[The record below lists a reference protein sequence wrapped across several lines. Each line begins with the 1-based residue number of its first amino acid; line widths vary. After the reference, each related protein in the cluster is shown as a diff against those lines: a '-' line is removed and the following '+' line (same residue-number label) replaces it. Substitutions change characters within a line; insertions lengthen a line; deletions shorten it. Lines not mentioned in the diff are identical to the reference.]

1 MKAITTHLITN
12 AKERELFIKLVLLS
26 TITIGVCSNMKN
38 KGAIVG
44 TGVRPAPIEVKDVD
58 LYVDTFGDFDQVK
71 IPNKTPVIASMIS
84 TLKPGLTE
92 AYRNEVA
99 SNIQQALKKYKI
111 RPQIVLAIIDTE
123 SDFNQDAVS
132 STGDISMAQI
142 NVEVWNREFERMNAE
157 LIDAER
163 LKEDKT
169 YTMEQMG
176 RILLLLK
183 KRYEKVD
190 RRWYARYHSGTKKH
204 KHAYLTKLE
213 RRMKKLE
220 MAQSVAI
227 N

>member
-1 MKAITTHLITN
+1 MKAITTHLMTN

-38 KGAIVG
+38 KGVS
-44 TGVRPAPIEVKDVD
+44 TGSSASPVPVEIKDV
-58 LYVDTFGDFDQVK
+58 YIDTFGDFDMAS
-71 IPNKTPVIASMIS
+71 IPNKAPVIAGMIS
-84 TLKPGLTE
+84 TLKPGLDE
-92 AYRNEVA
+92 ALKSEVA
-99 SNIQQALKKYKI
+99 TDIQMALKKYNI

-142 NVEVWNREFERMNAE
+142 NVEVWNKEFERMKIE
-157 LIDAER
+157 LIDADR

-169 YTMEQMG
+169 YTMEMMAK
-176 RILLLLK
+176 ILHILK
-183 KRYEKVD
+183 KRYGKID
-190 RRWYARYHSGTKKH
+190 RRWYARYHSGTQKY

-213 RRMKKLE
+213 RRMKKLV
-220 MAQSVAI
+220 MAKVVAI